1 MSFTGSADADD
12 SDPSFK
18 VSVRLR
24 TFPTNAIDDDD
35 DDQPEAEVKIVY
47 VEVEEEFVRT
57 RKEQFAL
64 TAMIAVS
71 MIGIFLG
78 VVLNCCLGKKPESA
92 KRKKVQ

>member
-35 DDQPEAEVKIVY
+35 DD
-47 VEVEEEFVRT
+47 
-57 RKEQFAL
+57 
-64 TAMIAVS
+64 
-71 MIGIFLG
+71 
-78 VVLNCCLGKKPESA
+78 
-92 KRKKVQ
+92 